1 MALPGKKGSA
11 ISQLEDLLDLLM
23 DLQNTNSTEA
33 TTTGMSSAQENG
45 ETQGEPDTD
54 PLKQQGVGEAGRDVP
69 VERLEVGEDTII
81 ADSSSLEDKSINP
94 HSQET
99 DQISHS
105 PSSSS
110 IPRSQSEQS
119 FEPSLPT
126 KSTNTFVTEES
137 QSVQPIASD
146 ESPSLSEPLPQ
157 SPESNDKSDST
168 NLADSSRHLE
178 KLTPDLTPQ
187 NSTPSQEQEQGWERD
202 VPEPVKS
209 KTDLEESQ
217 PNSTDHFGS
226 EETETALEGLSNG
239 ESQSSFYHSN
249 PELYSSEK
257 LNSLN
262 QSQINQTSSENV
274 SEESTESSDNL
285 ICDQLLTVLGELNQ
299 SPLESAKNGLS
310 SSQLSESD
318 QPKSE
323 EFEQSAESSSQLQY
337 IPENQSQESLVAYDA
352 NIEDEFERLQ
362 KLLLTPDLLD
372 SQEGIELLKEKFSCL
387 ENQIYDPSNLIK
399 LMLPLITQILSIKIA
414 EAREE
419 MASAIAPI
427 VDQMIEAKTKE
438 DKEGIC
444 SALAPIIPSAVNYQ
458 ILSNPGEFARA
469 IAPEMSAAIKEQIE
483 IERDTMVD
491 ALYPVMGGT
500 FYKYLSEAMRTI
512 DQKVENSLSPE
523 GIARKIRAKSQG
535 ISEAELIFKES
546 MPFTIQAI
554 FLIHKASGLVI
565 AEVQPFGKQQLESD
579 MVAGM
584 LTAIRSFVNDC
595 IMQSGEI
602 SELDR
607 IEYGH
612 CDILLEVAGYCYLAV
627 VTQGDPPK
635 SFIDK
640 MRDALGTIVL
650 RHGKAMESFDGDPD
664 NVPEQIPSLLESLTL
679 VNPKSEQSPRK
690 VPVALLSLCA
700 AVLGLIFIP
709 WGIHLHRSGVNHQF
723 EEKTAVALASDPE
736 LAVYRLNVE
745 AQGDTITLSGKL
757 PNQYLVEKA
766 GQIAQTTIP
775 NGEIDND
782 IIAIKVPPDPVQVAA
797 EVERVTA
804 ILNQTERL
812 AIWTNFQD
820 GQVTVEGSVIQ
831 VKDAQKIT
839 EALEEIPGVDSVTN
853 TVQLQPLAL
862 ASRIYFDLNSADL
875 KASEQAKMD
884 ALTAFLKDYPN
895 QSLRVI
901 GHSDPSGTPLEN
913 QGLALERA
921 KAVAEVLVRQGIDAR
936 RLEISGTTKPPT
948 GVYADEPHQYSR
960 FVEFEAIAR

>member
-1 MALPGKKGSA
+1 MALPEKKGSA
-11 ISQLEDLLDLLM
+11 ISQLEGLLDLLM
-23 DLQNTNSTEA
+23 DLQNPNSTEA
-33 TTTGMSSAQENG
+33 AATEMSSAKENG
-45 ETQGEPDTD
+45 KIQDEPHTD
-54 PLKQQGVGEAGRDVP
+54 QLKRQKVDKTGEAEEASKDVAGYGGKAGGEESRAYPSSIGSDATSIEELEPESLQPVASPLEGKVQRLNQFPFNTTSIQSSDLTINDDTKKRDAFS
-69 VERLEVGEDTII
+69 EL
-81 ADSSSLEDKSINP
+81 
-94 HSQET
+94 SQPEET
-99 DQISHS
+99 PEETFNAFYLS
-105 PSSSS
+105 PSDNQQAENPELLS
-110 IPRSQSEQS
+110 PL
-119 FEPSLPT
+119 PSL
-126 KSTNTFVTEES
+126 
-137 QSVQPIASD
+137 
-146 ESPSLSEPLPQ
+146 
-157 SPESNDKSDST
+157 
-168 NLADSSRHLE
+168 H
-178 KLTPDLTPQ
+178 
-187 NSTPSQEQEQGWERD
+187 PSQVNGTHQN
-202 VPEPVKS
+202 
-209 KTDLEESQ
+209 T
-217 PNSTDHFGS
+217 TDHFAS
-226 EETETALEGLSNG
+226 EETLTGLEGLSNG
-239 ESQSSFYHSN
+239 GIESLLDHPTTASSSSQNSN
-249 PELYSSEK
+249 P
-257 LNSLN
+257 LN
-262 QSQINQTSSENV
+262 QSQINPTSPENL
-274 SEESTESSDNL
+274 SEEPNESSDSSISDKLL
-285 ICDQLLTVLGELNQ
+285 IALGELNKSQ
-299 SPLESAKNGLS
+299 LDSSENGTYS
-310 SSQLSESD
+310 SHLSESN
-318 QPKSE
+318 QPQAEKY
-323 EFEQSAESSSQLQY
+323 EQSTESSSQLQY
-337 IPENQSQESLVAYDA
+337 KPDNYSQESILAYDVD
-352 NIEDEFERLQ
+352 IEDEFERLQ

-372 SQEGIELLKEKFSCL
+372 SQEGIELLKEKFSAL
-387 ENQIYDPSNLIK
+387 ENQIYDPTNLIK
-399 LMLPLITQILSIKIA
+399 LLLPLITQILSMKIA

-438 DKEGIC
+438 DKQGIC

-500 FYKYLSEAMRTI
+500 FYKYLSEAMRAI
-512 DQKVENSLSPE
+512 DQKVENSLSME
-523 GIARKIRAKSQG
+523 GISRKIRARSQG

-565 AEVQPFGKQQLESD
+565 AEVQPFGKQHLESD

-595 IMQSGEI
+595 IIQSGEI

-627 VTQGDPPK
+627 VTQGDPPQ

-640 MRDALGTIVL
+640 IRDALSTIVL
-650 RHGKAMESFDGDPD
+650 RHGKAMELFDGDPD
-664 NVPEQIPSLLESLTL
+664 NVPAQIPSLLESLTL

-700 AVLGLIFIP
+700 SVLGLIFIP
-709 WGIHLHRSGVNHQF
+709 WGFYLHQSGINHQF
-723 EEKTAVALASDPE
+723 EEETAVALASDPE

-766 GQIAQTTIP
+766 GQIAQKTIP
-775 NGEIDND
+775 NGEIEND
-782 IIAIKVPPDPVQVAA
+782 IIAIKVPPDPVEVAA

-820 GQVTVEGSVIQ
+820 GKVTVEGSVIQ

-839 EALEEIPGVDSVTN
+839 EALQEIPGVDSVTN

-862 ASRIYFDLNSADL
+862 ASRIYFDLDSAEL
-875 KASEQAKMD
+875 EASEQDKMD
-884 ALTAFLKDYPN
+884 ALTEFLKDYPN

-921 KAVAEVLVRQGIDAR
+921 KTVAEVLVRQGIDAR
-936 RLEISGTTKPPT
+936 RLEISGTTKPPA
-948 GVYADEPHQYSR
+948 GVYVDEPHKYSR
-960 FVEFEAIAR
+960 FVEFEAITR

>member
-1 MALPGKKGSA
+1 MALPEKKGSA
-11 ISQLEDLLDLLM
+11 ISQLEGLLDLLM
-23 DLQNTNSTEA
+23 DLQDSNSTEA
-33 TTTGMSSAQENG
+33 AATEMPSVKDEEETRDESYPENQQEVR
-45 ETQGEPDTD
+45 E
-54 PLKQQGVGEAGRDVP
+54 VSRDVT
-69 VERLEVGEDTII
+69 VKSLEVEGDTKS
-81 ADSSSLEDKSINP
+81 ADSRSFEDEEKSINSHSQKTNQSP
-94 HSQET
+94 HSQ
-99 DQISHS
+99 
-105 PSSSS
+105 PSSS
-110 IPRSQSEQS
+110 IPKSQSEQS

-126 KSTNTFVTEES
+126 KSTNILVTEEPS
-137 QSVQPIASD
+137 SVQPIVSD
-146 ESPSLSEPLPQ
+146 ESSPLSDTLSEFPDSTDQ
-157 SPESNDKSDST
+157 SDST
-168 NLADSSRHLE
+168 H
-178 KLTPDLTPQ
+178 
-187 NSTPSQEQEQGWERD
+187 
-202 VPEPVKS
+202 
-209 KTDLEESQ
+209 LEESSNFDANHADYQ
-217 PNSTDHFGS
+217 QADYPNSLSTVESRNPSPVKGIAKPNFTDEGATDETQTSLKGLSNGES
-226 EETETALEGLSNG
+226 ESVFDHSTPLSSSSPNSNLFNQSPSNPTAHNTLFQQSTESSDPSISDQLLTALEGLSQ
-239 ESQSSFYHSN
+239 SQSD
-249 PELYSSEK
+249 
-257 LNSLN
+257 
-262 QSQINQTSSENV
+262 SSENV
-274 SEESTESSDNL
+274 TVLSHVTES
-285 ICDQLLTVLGELNQ
+285 EQ
-299 SPLESAKNGLS
+299 SPAA
-310 SSQLSESD
+310 
-318 QPKSE
+318 
-323 EFEQSAESSSQLQY
+323 EFDPSAESSSQLQH
-337 IPENQSQESLVAYDA
+337 IPENQNQDSLVTYDET
-352 NIEDEFERLQ
+352 IEDDFKQLQ
-362 KLLLTPDLLD
+362 KLLLTPDIID
-372 SQEGIELLKEKFSCL
+372 SKEGIELLKEKFSSL
-387 ENQIYDPSNLIK
+387 ESQIYDPSNLIK
-399 LMLPLITQILSIKIA
+399 LLLPLITQILSMKIT

-469 IAPEMSAAIKEQIE
+469 IAPEMSEAIKEQIQ
-483 IERDTMVD
+483 IERDAMVD

-500 FYKYLSEAMRTI
+500 FYKYLSEAMRAI

-546 MPFTIQAI
+546 MPFSIQAI

-565 AEVQPFGKQQLESD
+565 AEVQPFGKQRLESD

-595 IMQSGEI
+595 IVQSGEI

-640 MRDALGTIVL
+640 IRSALSTIVL
-650 RHGKAMESFDGDPD
+650 RHGNAIESFDGDPD
-664 NVPEQIPSLLESLTL
+664 NVPDQIPSLLNSLTV
-679 VNPKSEQSPRK
+679 VNPKPEASKRK
-690 VPVALLSLCA
+690 VPVALLTLCA

-709 WGIHLHRSGVNHQF
+709 WGIHLHRSGVNQQF

-766 GQIAQTTIP
+766 GQIAQTTVP
-775 NGEIDND
+775 NGEINND

-797 EVERVTA
+797 EVERATA

-812 AIWTNFQD
+812 AIWTKVEE

-831 VKDAQKIT
+831 VEDAQKIT
-839 EALEEIPGVDSVTN
+839 AALEDIPGVDSVTN

-862 ASRIYFDLNSADL
+862 ASRIYFDLNSAEL
-875 KASEQAKMD
+875 NASEQAKME

-921 KAVAEVLVRQGIDAR
+921 KTVAEALVRQGIDAR
-936 RLEISGTTKPPT
+936 RLEVSGTTKPPT
-948 GVYADEPHQYSR
+948 GVYADEPHKYSR

>member
-1 MALPGKKGSA
+1 MALPGKKGSG
-11 ISQLEDLLDLLM
+11 ISQLEGLLDLLM
-23 DLQNTNSTEA
+23 DLQDPNSTEA
-33 TTTGMSSAQENG
+33 TAPEMSSAQKNG
-45 ETQGEPDTD
+45 ETQGKSHTD
-54 PLKQQGVGEAGRDVP
+54 QLKQQEVVEAGKDVP
-69 VERLEVGEDTII
+69 VEPLEVR
-81 ADSSSLEDKSINP
+81 EDKK
-94 HSQET
+94 
-99 DQISHS
+99 S
-105 PSSSS
+105 P
-110 IPRSQSEQS
+110 P
-119 FEPSLPT
+119 
-126 KSTNTFVTEES
+126 
-137 QSVQPIASD
+137 
-146 ESPSLSEPLPQ
+146 LSETLPQ
-157 SPESNDKSDST
+157 SPESDDKSDST

-178 KLTPDLTPQ
+178 KSTPDLTPPH
-187 NSTPSQEQEQGWERD
+187 SKPSQEQERD
-202 VPEPVKS
+202 LEKGFPDPVPS
-209 KTDLEESQ
+209 KTHLEESQ
-217 PNSTDHFGS
+217 PNYTDHFD
-226 EETETALEGLSNG
+226 
-239 ESQSSFYHSN
+239 
-249 PELYSSEK
+249 
-257 LNSLN
+257 
-262 QSQINQTSSENV
+262 SSENG
-274 SEESTESSDNL
+274 T
-285 ICDQLLTVLGELNQ
+285 T
-299 SPLESAKNGLS
+299 S
-310 SSQLSESD
+310 SSWLTESD
-318 QPKSE
+318 QSPTEDSDQY
-323 EFEQSAESSSQLQY
+323 FESSSQLQY
-337 IPENQSQESLVAYDA
+337 VPENANQESIVAYDA

-362 KLLLTPDLLD
+362 KLLLTPDILD
-372 SQEGIELLKEKFSCL
+372 SQEGIELLKEKFSSL
-387 ENQIYDPSNLIK
+387 ESQIYDPSNLIK
-399 LMLPLITQILSIKIA
+399 LMLPLITQILSMKIA

-427 VDQMIEAKTKE
+427 VDEMIEAKTKE

-469 IAPEMSAAIKEQIE
+469 IAPEMSAAIKEQID

-500 FYKYLSEAMRTI
+500 FYKYLSEAMRAI

-535 ISEAELIFKES
+535 LSEAELIFKES
-546 MPFTIQAI
+546 MPFSIKAI

-627 VTQGDPPK
+627 VTQGDPPQ

-640 MRDALGTIVL
+640 MREALGTIVL

-664 NVPEQIPSLLESLTL
+664 NVPEQIQSLLESLTL

-700 AVLGLIFIP
+700 AVLGIIFIP
-709 WGIHLHRSGVNHQF
+709 WGIHLHRSGVNQQF
-723 EEKTAVALASDPE
+723 EEETAVALASDPE
-736 LAVYRLNVE
+736 LAVYRLNVD

-782 IIAIKVPPDPVQVAA
+782 IIAIKVPPDLVEVAA
-797 EVERVTA
+797 EVDRVTA

-839 EALEEIPGVDSVTN
+839 QALEKIPGVDSVTN

-862 ASRIYFDLNSADL
+862 ASRIYFDLNSAEL

-884 ALTAFLKDYPN
+884 ALTAFLNDYPN
-895 QSLRVI
+895 QSLRVV

-913 QGLALERA
+913 QELALERA
-921 KAVAEVLVRQGIDAR
+921 KAVTEVLVRQGIDAR
-936 RLEISGTTKPPT
+936 RLEVSGTTKPPT
-948 GVYADEPHQYSR
+948 GVYDDEPHKYSR

>member
-1 MALPGKKGSA
+1 MALPEKKGSA
-11 ISQLEDLLDLLM
+11 ISQLEGLLDLLM
-23 DLQNTNSTEA
+23 DLQNPNSTEVAA
-33 TTTGMSSAQENG
+33 TEMSSAKENVKI
-45 ETQGEPDTD
+45 QGEPHTD
-54 PLKQQGVGEAGRDVP
+54 QLNRQKMDKTGEAEEASKDVAGYGW
-69 VERLEVGEDTII
+69 EAGG
-81 ADSSSLEDKSINP
+81 
-94 HSQET
+94 
-99 DQISHS
+99 
-105 PSSSS
+105 
-110 IPRSQSEQS
+110 
-119 FEPSLPT
+119 
-126 KSTNTFVTEES
+126 EES
-137 QSVQPIASD
+137 RAYP
-146 ESPSLSEPLPQ
+146 
-157 SPESNDKSDST
+157 
-168 NLADSSRHLE
+168 R
-178 KLTPDLTPQ
+178 
-187 NSTPSQEQEQGWERD
+187 
-202 VPEPVKS
+202 
-209 KTDLEESQ
+209 
-217 PNSTDHFGS
+217 DHFAS
-226 EETETALEGLSNG
+226 EETITGLEGLSNG
-239 ESQSSFYHSN
+239 GIESLFDHPTTAPSSSPNSN
-249 PELYSSEK
+249 P
-257 LNSLN
+257 LN
-262 QSQINQTSSENV
+262 QSQINQTSPENL
-274 SEESTESSDNL
+274 SEEPNESSDYSISDKLL
-285 ICDQLLTVLGELNQ
+285 IALGELNQ
-299 SPLESAKNGLS
+299 SQLDLS
-310 SSQLSESD
+310 SENGTYSSHLNESN
-318 QPKSE
+318 QPQTEKNK
-323 EFEQSAESSSQLQY
+323 QSTESSSQLQY
-337 IPENQSQESLVAYDA
+337 VSENSSQESILAYDID
-352 NIEDEFERLQ
+352 IEDEFERLQ

-372 SQEGIELLKEKFSCL
+372 SQEGIEILKEKFSAL
-387 ENQIYDPSNLIK
+387 ENQIYDPTNLIK
-399 LMLPLITQILSIKIA
+399 LLLPLITRILSLKIA

-483 IERDTMVD
+483 IEREAMVD

-500 FYKYLSEAMRTI
+500 FYKYLSEAMRAI
-512 DQKVENSLSPE
+512 DQKVENSLSME
-523 GIARKIRAKSQG
+523 GISRKIRARSQG

-565 AEVQPFGKQQLESD
+565 AEVQPFGKQRLESD

-595 IMQSGEI
+595 IIQSGEI

-627 VTQGDPPK
+627 VTQGDPPQ

-640 MRDALGTIVL
+640 MRDALSTIVL
-650 RHGKAMESFDGDPD
+650 RHGKAMELFDGDPD
-664 NVPEQIPSLLESLTL
+664 NVPDQIPSLLESLTL

-700 AVLGLIFIP
+700 SVLGLIFIP
-709 WGIHLHRSGVNHQF
+709 WGFYLHQSGINHQF

-775 NGEIDND
+775 NGEIEND
-782 IIAIKVPPDPVQVAA
+782 IIAIKVPPDPVEVAA

-820 GQVTVEGSVIQ
+820 GEVTVEGSVIQ

-839 EALEEIPGVDSVTN
+839 EALQEIPGVDSVTN

-862 ASRIYFDLNSADL
+862 ASRIYFDLNSAEL
-875 KASEQAKMD
+875 KASEQDKMD
-884 ALTAFLKDYPN
+884 ALTEFLKDYPN

-921 KAVAEVLVRQGIDAR
+921 KTVAEVLVRQGIDAR
-936 RLEISGTTKPPT
+936 RLEISGTTKPPA
-948 GVYADEPHQYSR
+948 GLYADESHEYSR

>member
-1 MALPGKKGSA
+1 MALPEKKGSA
-11 ISQLEDLLDLLM
+11 ISQLEGLLDLLM
-23 DLQNTNSTEA
+23 DLQDPNSTEA
-33 TTTGMSSAQENG
+33 TAPEMSSAQKNG
-45 ETQGEPDTD
+45 ETQGKSHTD
-54 PLKQQGVGEAGRDVP
+54 QLKQQEVVEAGKDVP
-69 VERLEVGEDTII
+69 VEPLEVTEDKIK
-81 ADSSSLEDKSINP
+81 ADSSSLEDESINP
-94 HSQET
+94 HAKET

-105 PSSSS
+105 PISSS
-110 IPRSQSEQS
+110 IPTSKSEQS
-119 FEPSLPT
+119 LEPSLPK
-126 KSTNTFVTEES
+126 KSTNTFVTEEPP
-137 QSVQPIASD
+137 SVQPIASD
-146 ESPSLSEPLPQ
+146 ESPPLSETLPQ
-157 SPESNDKSDST
+157 SPESNDKSDFT

-178 KLTPDLTPQ
+178 KSTPDLTPP
-187 NSTPSQEQEQGWERD
+187 NSKPSQEQERGLEKGFSD
-202 VPEPVKS
+202 PVNS
-209 KTDLEESQ
+209 TTHLEESQ
-217 PNSTDHFGS
+217 PNSTDNFDS
-226 EETETALEGLSNG
+226 EQTQTALEGLSNG
-239 ESQSSFYHSN
+239 ENKSSFNHATPAPSSTQNLN
-249 PELYSSEK
+249 PLH
-257 LNSLN
+257 
-262 QSQINQTSSENV
+262 QSQLNPTSPENV
-274 SEESTESSDNL
+274 SEQSTESSKHL
-285 ICDQLLTVLGELNQ
+285 ISDQLLTALGELNQ
-299 SPLESAKNGLS
+299 SPLESTENGLY

-318 QPKSE
+318 QSTTE
-323 EFEQSAESSSQLQY
+323 EFEQSAESSYQLQH
-337 IPENQSQESLVAYDA
+337 IPENQSQESLAAYDA

-362 KLLLTPDLLD
+362 KLLLTPDILD
-372 SQEGIELLKEKFSCL
+372 SQEGIELLKEKFSSL
-387 ENQIYDPSNLIK
+387 ESQIYDPSNLIK
-399 LMLPLITQILSIKIA
+399 LMLPLITQILSMKIA

-427 VDQMIEAKTKE
+427 VDEMIEAKTKE

-500 FYKYLSEAMRTI
+500 FYKYLSEAMRAI

-523 GIARKIRAKSQG
+523 GISRKIRARSQG

-546 MPFTIQAI
+546 MPFTIQAM

-627 VTQGDPPK
+627 VTQGDPPQ

-640 MRDALGTIVL
+640 MRSALGTIVL
-650 RHGKAMESFDGDPD
+650 RHGKAIESFDGDPD
-664 NVPEQIPSLLESLTL
+664 NVPEQIPSLLESLTI
-679 VNPKSEQSPRK
+679 VNPKSETSPRK

-723 EEKTAVALASDPE
+723 EEETAVALASDPE

-757 PNQYLVEKA
+757 PNQYLVAKA
-766 GQIAQTTIP
+766 GQIAQTTVP
-775 NGEIDND
+775 NNEIDND
-782 IIAIKVPPDPVQVAA
+782 IIAIKVPPDPVEVAA

-839 EALEEIPGVDSVTN
+839 NALEEIPGVNSVTN

-862 ASRIYFDLNSADL
+862 ASRIYFDLNSAEL

-913 QGLALERA
+913 QELALERA

-936 RLEISGTTKPPT
+936 RLEVSGTTKPPT